1 MPAATIAALLDYET
15 NIEDALKA
23 HFQNTL
29 PTTQILTPRVL
40 IGTAPILTTPRITL
54 VVGVTGTNANQ
65 TATRANTSQDYDSH
79 KLGTVQ
85 AIGTVR
91 RDGTGQS
98 LGTIRGNIR
107 QAMLQAT
114 AAPAQV
120 AQLLEAL
127 RTELDGAPR
136 TVDVGTWVGNLTGPT
151 LEGDDR
157 RALLPLAA
165 ARIGELTYSLSRQ
178 DNGLRIQGKS
188 DGGVFLPLF
197 TLWLAATGPGAT
209 TVTDALARWRLRAFG
224 SRDGDRA
231 EAVRQLQRAGA
242 QGLDGMR
249 AMLHGDE
256 ACRLAAVDG
265 LIRLRAA
272 GELPQIVAAADG
284 TSPLVTDAAALAD
297 RKSTRLNSSHR
308 T

>member
-54 VVGVTGTNANQ
+54 VVGITGTNANQ

-85 AIGTVR
+85 AIGTTR

-114 AAPAQV
+114 AALNVNTLPYYQV
-120 AQLLEAL
+120 ITL
-127 RTELDGAPR
+127 R
-136 TVDVGTWVGNLTGPT
+136 
-151 LEGDDR
+151 EGSCV
-157 RALLPLAA
+157 
-165 ARIGELTYSLSRQ
+165 SLS
-178 DNGLRIQGKS
+178 
-188 DGGVFLPLF
+188 
-197 TLWLAATGPGAT
+197 
-209 TVTDALARWRLRAFG
+209 DA
-224 SRDGDRA
+224 
-231 EAVRQLQRAGA
+231 EN
-242 QGLDGMR
+242 
-249 AMLHGDE
+249 DE
-256 ACRLAAVDG
+256 
-265 LIRLRAA
+265 IST
-272 GELPQIVAAADG
+272 QITYNLEFYIKPDQWPA
-284 TSPLVTDAAALAD
+284 S
-297 RKSTRLNSSHR
+297 
-308 T
+308 